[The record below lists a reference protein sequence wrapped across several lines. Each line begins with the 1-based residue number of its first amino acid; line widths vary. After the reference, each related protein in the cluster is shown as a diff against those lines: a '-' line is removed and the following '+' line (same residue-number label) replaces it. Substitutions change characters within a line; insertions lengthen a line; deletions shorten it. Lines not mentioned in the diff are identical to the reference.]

1 MSGGAENEASGDVA
15 SVSGDPKI
23 VALVNCMA
31 SSSESD
37 EVIIQGCDFIVRG
50 NGGSTHPT
58 TAQTGKGNLIVGWNE
73 GDGVDKTGLNNL
85 VVGSDHTYTSTGG
98 VVFGEKSTISAASA
112 TVTGGYQNTASALC
126 ASVSGGYD
134 NTASSIDASV
144 SGGETNTASGQTS
157 SVTGGYNNIA
167 SGDWASVSGGRFN
180 EASGDQASVTGGSSN
195 NATDYE
201 NLP

>member
-58 TAQTGKGNLIVGWNE
+58 TAQTGKGNLIVGHNE
-73 GDGVDKTGLNNL
+73 GTGLKTGLNNII
-85 VVGSDHTYTSTGG
+85 VGSGHTYTSTGG
-98 VVFGEKSTISAASA
+98 AVFGRENTISAASA
-112 TVTGGYQNTASALC
+112 TVTGGYGNTASGES
-126 ASVSGGYD
+126 ASVSGGKD
-134 NTASSIDASV
+134 NTASRSAASV
-144 SGGETNTASGQTS
+144 SGGNL
-157 SVTGGYNNIA
+157 NIA
-167 SGDWASVSGGRFN
+167 SGFYSSVSGGWENIASNGAASVSGGFN
-180 EASGDQASVTGGSSN
+180 NTANGYIASVSGGKDNTAS
-195 NATDYE
+195 TDYE